1 MAKRDYY
8 DVLGVNKGA
17 SADQIKSAY
26 RKLAV
31 KFHPDKNKGD
41 KAAEE
46 KFKEASEAYHVLS
59 NSERKQ
65 NYDNFGHAAFENGGG
80 GRGGFGN
87 FDFSNHFS
95 DIFEDFFGEGFGG
108 GRRSRRSNNRGSDLR
123 YDLSITLEE
132 AFSGKKQDIKF
143 STTEK
148 CDTCSGS
155 GSKPGHNAG
164 ACNMCGGHGQ
174 VRSSQGFFTVQQT
187 CPQCSGSGE
196 MITHPCGSCGGQGKK
211 QASKRLSVT
220 IPKGV
225 DDGTRIRLSGK
236 GEAGSRGGSNGDLY
250 LFINVHSH
258 ELFKRSDENL
268 FFECPISIADAAL
281 GTSIEIPTIDG
292 GKAKIKIPAGTQSGK
307 QFRLR
312 AKGMPYMRGGD
323 YGDLYVQ
330 VNTEVPVSLNKEQKE
345 LLEKFREIENEKSNP
360 SIKKF
365 FQKAKSFWSNLKLSS
380 IKDIFNFNGKRLQL
394 RFVNLI
400 FAQINNSF
408 LNF

>member
-8 DVLGVNKGA
+8 DVLGVSKSS

-31 KFHPDKNKGD
+31 KYHPDKNEGD

-87 FDFSNHFS
+87 FDFSSHFS

-108 GRRSRRSNNRGSDLR
+108 GGRRNRRANNRGSDLR

-132 AFSGKKQDIKF
+132 AYTGKKQDIKF
-143 STTEK
+143 STSEK
-148 CDTCSGS
+148 CDTCKGS
-155 GSKPGHNAG
+155 GSKPGHEAG
-164 ACNMCGGHGQ
+164 SCSMCGGHGQ

-196 MITHPCGSCGGQGKK
+196 EITNPCNSCSGQGKK

-220 IPKGV
+220 IPRGV
-225 DDGTRIRLSGK
+225 DDGTRIRLAGK
-236 GEAGSRGGSNGDLY
+236 GEAGSRGSGNGDLY
-250 LFINVHSH
+250 LFINVYSH
-258 ELFKRSDENL
+258 ELFKRSDEHL

-307 QFRLR
+307 QLRLKS
-312 AKGMPYMRGGD
+312 KGMPYMRGNGT
-323 YGDLYVQ
+323 GDLYVQ
-330 VNTEVPVSLNKEQKE
+330 VNTEVPISLNKEQKE
-345 LLEKFREIENEKSNP
+345 LLEKFRVIENEKSNP

-365 FQKAKSFWSNLKLSS
+365 FQKAKSFWKN
-380 IKDIFNFNGKRLQL
+380 
-394 RFVNLI
+394 
-400 FAQINNSF
+400 
-408 LNF
+408 

>member
-8 DVLGVNKGA
+8 DVLGVNK
-17 SADQIKSAY
+17 SATPDQIKSAY

-31 KFHPDKNKGD
+31 KHHPDKNKGD

-59 NSERKQ
+59 SSERKQ
-65 NYDNFGHAAFENGGG
+65 SYDNFGHAAFENGGG

-87 FDFSNHFS
+87 FDFSSSFS
-95 DIFEDFFGEGFGG
+95 DIFEDFFGEGFGE
-108 GRRSRRSNNRGSDLR
+108 GRRSRRSNKRGSDLR

-132 AFSGKKQDIKF
+132 AYTGKKQDIKF
-143 STTEK
+143 STSEK
-148 CDTCSGS
+148 CDTCKGS
-155 GSKPGHNAG
+155 GSKPGHNVG
-164 ACNMCGGHGQ
+164 SCSMCGGHGQ

-196 MITHPCGSCGGQGKK
+196 EITNPCTSCGGQGKQ
-211 QASKRLSVT
+211 QASKRISVT

-225 DDGTRIRLSGK
+225 DDGTRIRLAGK
-236 GEAGSRGGSNGDLY
+236 GEAGSRGAGNGDLY
-250 LFINVHSH
+250 LFINVYSH
-258 ELFKRSDENL
+258 DLFKRSDENL

-281 GTSIEIPTIDG
+281 GTSIEIPTVDG

-307 QFRLR
+307 QFRLKG
-312 AKGMPYMRGGD
+312 KGMPYMRGSGT
-323 YGDLYVQ
+323 GDLYVQ
-330 VNTEVPVSLNKEQKE
+330 VNTEVPVSLNSEQKE

-365 FQKAKSFWSNLKLSS
+365 FQKAKSFWKN
-380 IKDIFNFNGKRLQL
+380 
-394 RFVNLI
+394 
-400 FAQINNSF
+400 
-408 LNF
+408 

>member
-8 DVLGVNKGA
+8 EVLGVNKSA

-31 KFHPDKNKGD
+31 KHHPDKNKGD
-41 KAAEE
+41 KGAEE

-108 GRRSRRSNNRGSDLR
+108 SRRSRRSNNRGSDLR
-123 YDLSITLEE
+123 YDLSISLEE

-143 STTEK
+143 STSEK

-155 GSKPGHNAG
+155 GSKPGHQAG
-164 ACNMCGGHGQ
+164 ACSMCGGHGQ

-187 CPQCSGSGE
+187 CPQCAGAGE
-196 MITHPCGSCGGQGKK
+196 EITHPCSNCNGQGKK

-236 GEAGSRGGSNGDLY
+236 GEAGSRGGSSGDLY

-258 ELFKRSDENL
+258 DLFKRSDENL
-268 FFECPISIADAAL
+268 FFECPVSIADAAL

-312 AKGMPYMRGGD
+312 GKGMPYMRGND
-323 YGDLYVQ
+323 FGDLYVQ
-330 VNTEVPVSLNKEQKE
+330 VNTEVPISLNKEQKE

-360 SIKKF
+360 SIRKF
-365 FQKAKSFWSNLKLSS
+365 FQKAKSFWKN
-380 IKDIFNFNGKRLQL
+380 
-394 RFVNLI
+394 
-400 FAQINNSF
+400 
-408 LNF
+408 

>member
-8 DVLGVNKGA
+8 EVLGVSKSS

-31 KFHPDKNKGD
+31 KYHPDKNEGD

-95 DIFEDFFGEGFGG
+95 DIFEDFFSEGFGG
-108 GRRSRRSNNRGSDLR
+108 RGRRSRKSNNRGSDLR

-132 AFSGKKQDIKF
+132 SYTGKKQDIKF
-143 STTEK
+143 STSEK
-148 CDTCSGS
+148 CETCSGS
-155 GSKPGHNAG
+155 GSKPGHNPG
-164 ACNMCGGHGQ
+164 TCSMCGGHGQ

-196 MITHPCGSCGGQGKK
+196 EITNPCTSCNGQGKK
-211 QASKRLSVT
+211 QASKRLSVS

-225 DDGTRIRLSGK
+225 DDGTRIRLAGK
-236 GEAGSRGGSNGDLY
+236 GEAGSRGTGNGDLY
-250 LFINVHSH
+250 LFINVYSH
-258 ELFKRSDENL
+258 DLFKRSEENL

-292 GKAKIKIPAGTQSGK
+292 GKAKIKIPSGTQSGK
-307 QFRLR
+307 QFRLKG
-312 AKGMPYMRGGD
+312 KGMPYMRGSGN
-323 YGDLYVQ
+323 GDLYVQ
-330 VNTEVPVSLNKEQKE
+330 VNTEVPISLNKEQKE
-345 LLEKFREIENEKSNP
+345 LLEKFRKIENEKSNP

-365 FQKAKSFWSNLKLSS
+365 FQKARSFWKN
-380 IKDIFNFNGKRLQL
+380 
-394 RFVNLI
+394 
-400 FAQINNSF
+400 
-408 LNF
+408 

>member
-8 DVLGVNKGA
+8 EVLGVEKDA

-26 RKLAV
+26 RKKAV
-31 KFHPDKNKGD
+31 KYHPDKNKGD
-41 KAAEE
+41 KAAED

-87 FDFSNHFS
+87 FDFSSHFS

-123 YDLSITLEE
+123 YDLTISLEE
-132 AFSGKKQDIKF
+132 AYMGKKQDIKF
-143 STTEK
+143 STSEK
-148 CDTCSGS
+148 CNTCSGS
-155 GSKPGHNAG
+155 GSKPGHEAG
-164 ACNMCGGHGQ
+164 ACSMCGGHGQ

-187 CPQCSGSGE
+187 CPQCAGSGE
-196 MITHPCGSCGGQGKK
+196 EITNPCNNCNGQGKK

-236 GEAGSRGGSNGDLY
+236 GEAGSRGASNGDLY
-250 LFINVHSH
+250 LFINVDRHD
-258 ELFKRSDENL
+258 LFKRSDVNL
-268 FFECPISIADAAL
+268 FFEFPISIADAAL
-281 GTSIEIPTIDG
+281 GTTIEIPTIDG
-292 GKAKIKIPAGTQSGK
+292 GKAKIKIPDGTQNGK
-307 QFRLR
+307 QFRLKG
-312 AKGMPYMRGGD
+312 KGMPFMRRGD

-330 VNTEVPVSLNKEQKE
+330 VKTEVPIYLNKQQKE

-365 FQKAKSFWSNLKLSS
+365 FQKAKSFWKN
-380 IKDIFNFNGKRLQL
+380 
-394 RFVNLI
+394 
-400 FAQINNSF
+400 
-408 LNF
+408 

>member
-8 DVLGVNKGA
+8 EVLGVEK
-17 SADQIKSAY
+17 SANPDQIKAAY
-26 RKLAV
+26 RKQAV
-31 KFHPDKNKGD
+31 KYHPDKNKGD
-41 KAAEE
+41 KGAEE

-87 FDFSNHFS
+87 FDFSGSFS

-108 GRRSRRSNNRGSDLR
+108 GGRRSRKSNNRGSDLR
-123 YDLSITLEE
+123 YDLSISLEE
-132 AFSGKKQDIKF
+132 AYTGKKQDIKF
-143 STTEK
+143 SSSER
-148 CDTCSGS
+148 CDTCSGT
-155 GSKPGHNAG
+155 GSKPGYSASS
-164 ACNMCGGHGQ
+164 CSMCGGHGQ

-187 CPQCSGSGE
+187 CPQCAGSGDE
-196 MITHPCGSCGGQGKK
+196 ITHPCTNCGGQGKK

-236 GEAGSRGGSNGDLY
+236 GEAGSRGASNGDLY
-250 LFINVHSH
+250 LFINIESH
-258 ELFKRSDENL
+258 ELFKRSDVNL
-268 FFECPISIADAAL
+268 FFEFPISFTDAAL
-281 GTSIEIPTIDG
+281 GTTIEIPTIDG
-292 GKAKIKIPAGTQSGK
+292 GKAKIKIPDGTQSGK
-307 QFRLR
+307 QFRLKG
-312 AKGMPYMRGGD
+312 KGMPFMRRGD

-345 LLEKFREIENEKSNP
+345 LLEKFRKIENERSNP

-365 FQKAKSFWSNLKLSS
+365 FQKAKNFWKN
-380 IKDIFNFNGKRLQL
+380 
-394 RFVNLI
+394 
-400 FAQINNSF
+400 
-408 LNF
+408 

>member
-8 DVLGVNKGA
+8 EVLGVNKG
-17 SADQIKSAY
+17 STPDQIKSAY

-65 NYDNFGHAAFENGGG
+65 NYDNFGHSAFENNG
-80 GRGGFGN
+80 GRGGFSN
-87 FDFSNHFS
+87 FDFSGSFS

-108 GRRSRRSNNRGSDLR
+108 GRQRTRRSNYRGSDLR
-123 YDLSITLEE
+123 YDLTIDLEE
-132 AFSGKKQDIKF
+132 AFTGKKQDIKF
-143 STTEK
+143 STSEK
-148 CDTCSGS
+148 CDTCNGT
-155 GSKPGHNAG
+155 GNKPGYNPSS
-164 ACNMCGGHGQ
+164 CSMCGGHGQ

-196 MITHPCGSCGGQGKK
+196 QITNPCGSCNGQGKK

-225 DDGTRIRLSGK
+225 DDGTRIRLAGK
-236 GEAGSRGGSNGDLY
+236 GEAGSRGAGNGDLY
-250 LFINVHSH
+250 LFVNVNSH
-258 ELFKRSDENL
+258 ELFKRQDEHL
-268 FFECPISIADAAL
+268 FFEFPISITDAAL

-292 GKAKIKIPAGTQSGK
+292 GKAKIKIPQGTQNGK

-312 AKGMPYMRGGD
+312 GKGMPFMRGSGI
-323 YGDLYVQ
+323 GDLYVQ
-330 VNTEVPVSLNKEQKE
+330 VNTEVPVSLNKEQKD

-365 FQKAKSFWSNLKLSS
+365 FQKAKSFWKN
-380 IKDIFNFNGKRLQL
+380 
-394 RFVNLI
+394 
-400 FAQINNSF
+400 
-408 LNF
+408 

>member
-8 DVLGVNKGA
+8 EVLGINKSA

-31 KFHPDKNKGD
+31 KYHPDKNKGD
-41 KAAEE
+41 KASED

-59 NSERKQ
+59 NAERKQ

-87 FDFSNHFS
+87 FDFSSSFS

-132 AFSGKKQDIKF
+132 AYAGKKQDIKF
-143 STTEK
+143 STSEK
-148 CDTCSGS
+148 CNTCKGS
-155 GSKPGHNAG
+155 GSKPGTSASS
-164 ACNMCGGHGQ
+164 CSMCRGHGQ

-196 MITHPCGSCGGQGKK
+196 QITNPCSECSGQGKR

-236 GEAGSRGGSNGDLY
+236 GEAGTKGAGSGDLY
-250 LFINVHSH
+250 LFINVYSH
-258 ELFKRSDENL
+258 DLFKRSDENL

-307 QFRLR
+307 QFRLKG
-312 AKGMPYMRGGD
+312 KGMPYMRGSGN
-323 YGDLYVQ
+323 GDLYIQ
-330 VNTEVPVSLNKEQKE
+330 VNTEVPISLNREQKE

-365 FQKAKSFWSNLKLSS
+365 FQKAKSFWKN
-380 IKDIFNFNGKRLQL
+380 
-394 RFVNLI
+394 
-400 FAQINNSF
+400 
-408 LNF
+408 

>member
-8 DVLGVNKGA
+8 DVLGVDKGA

-26 RKLAV
+26 RKQAV
-31 KFHPDKNKGD
+31 KYHPDKNKGD
-41 KAAEE
+41 KAAED

-59 NSERKQ
+59 NSDRKQ

-108 GRRSRRSNNRGSDLR
+108 GGRRSRRSNNRGSDLR
-123 YDLSITLEE
+123 YDLSISLEE
-132 AFSGKKQDIKF
+132 AYTGKKQDIKF
-143 STTEK
+143 STSDK

-155 GSKPGHNAG
+155 GSKPGHDAG
-164 ACNMCGGHGQ
+164 SCSMCGGHGQ

-196 MITHPCGSCGGQGKK
+196 MITNPCGSCGGQGKK

-225 DDGTRIRLSGK
+225 DDGTRIRLAGK
-236 GEAGSRGGSNGDLY
+236 GEAGSKGASSGDLY
-250 LFINVHSH
+250 LFINVYSH
-258 ELFKRSDENL
+258 ELFKRSEENL

-281 GTSIEIPTIDG
+281 GSSMEIPTIDG
-292 GKAKIKIPAGTQSGK
+292 GKAKIKIPSGTQSGK
-307 QFRLR
+307 QFRLKG
-312 AKGMPYMRGGD
+312 KGMPFMRGSGT
-323 YGDLYVQ
+323 GDLYVQ

-365 FQKAKSFWSNLKLSS
+365 FQKAKSFWRN
-380 IKDIFNFNGKRLQL
+380 
-394 RFVNLI
+394 
-400 FAQINNSF
+400 
-408 LNF
+408 

>member
-8 DVLGVNKGA
+8 EVLGVDKSA
-17 SADQIKSAY
+17 SPDQIKSAY
-26 RKLAV
+26 RKQAV
-31 KFHPDKNKGD
+31 KYHPDKNKGD
-41 KAAEE
+41 KVAEE

-108 GRRSRRSNNRGSDLR
+108 GGRKSKRSNNRGSDLR
-123 YDLSITLEE
+123 YDLSISLEE
-132 AFSGKKQDIKF
+132 AYTGKKQDIKF
-143 STTEK
+143 STSDK

-155 GSKPGHNAG
+155 GSKPGHDADS
-164 ACNMCGGHGQ
+164 CSMCGGHGQ

-196 MITHPCGSCGGQGKK
+196 MITNPCGSCGGQGKK
-211 QASKRLSVT
+211 QASKRISVT

-225 DDGTRIRLSGK
+225 DDGTRIRLAGK
-236 GEAGSRGGSNGDLY
+236 GEAGSRGASNGDLY
-250 LFINVHSH
+250 LFINVYSH
-258 ELFKRSDENL
+258 DLFKRSEENL

-281 GTSIEIPTIDG
+281 GASIEIPTIDG
-292 GKAKIKIPAGTQSGK
+292 GKAKIKIPSGTQSGK
-307 QFRLR
+307 QFRLKS
-312 AKGMPYMRGGD
+312 KGMPYMRGSGN
-323 YGDLYVQ
+323 GDLYVQ

-365 FQKAKSFWSNLKLSS
+365 FQKAKSFWKN
-380 IKDIFNFNGKRLQL
+380 
-394 RFVNLI
+394 
-400 FAQINNSF
+400 
-408 LNF
+408 

>member
-8 DVLGVNKGA
+8 EVLGVDKGA

-26 RKLAV
+26 RKQAI
-31 KFHPDKNKGD
+31 KHHPDKNKGD
-41 KAAEE
+41 KSAED

-95 DIFEDFFGEGFGG
+95 DIFEDFFGEGFGSG
-108 GRRSRRSNNRGSDLR
+108 GRRSKRSNNRGSDLR

-132 AFSGKKQDIKF
+132 AYTGKKQDIKF
-143 STTEK
+143 STSEK

-155 GSKPGHNAG
+155 GSKPGHDAG
-164 ACNMCGGHGQ
+164 SCSMCGGHGQ

-196 MITHPCGSCGGQGKK
+196 MITNPCGSCGGQGKK
-211 QASKRLSVT
+211 QTSKRLSVT

-225 DDGTRIRLSGK
+225 DDGTRIRLAGK
-236 GEAGSRGGSNGDLY
+236 GEAGSRGASNGDLY
-250 LFINVHSH
+250 LFINVYSH
-258 ELFKRSDENL
+258 DLFKRSDENL

-281 GTSIEIPTIDG
+281 GTSIEIPIIDG
-292 GKAKIKIPAGTQSGK
+292 GKAKIKIPSGTQSGK
-307 QFRLR
+307 QFRLKG
-312 AKGMPYMRGGD
+312 KGMPYMRGSGI
-323 YGDLYVQ
+323 GDLYVQ
-330 VNTEVPVSLNKEQKE
+330 VNTEVPVSLNREQKE

-365 FQKAKSFWSNLKLSS
+365 FQKAKSFWKN
-380 IKDIFNFNGKRLQL
+380 
-394 RFVNLI
+394 
-400 FAQINNSF
+400 
-408 LNF
+408 

>member
-8 DVLGVNKGA
+8 DVLGINKGS

-26 RKLAV
+26 RKQAI
-31 KFHPDKNKGD
+31 KYHPDKNKGD

-87 FDFSNHFS
+87 FDFSSHFS

-108 GRRSRRSNNRGSDLR
+108 GERKSRRSNNRGSDLR
-123 YDLSITLEE
+123 YDLSISLEE
-132 AFSGKKQDIKF
+132 AYNGKKQDIKF
-143 STTEK
+143 STSEK

-155 GSKPGHNAG
+155 GSKPGHEAG
-164 ACNMCGGHGQ
+164 SCSMCGGHGQ

-196 MITHPCGSCGGQGKK
+196 MITNPCGSCGGEGKK

-225 DDGTRIRLSGK
+225 DDGTRIRLAGK
-236 GEAGSRGGSNGDLY
+236 GEAGSRGAGNGDLY
-250 LFINVHSH
+250 LFINVYSH
-258 ELFKRSDENL
+258 DLFKRSDENL
-268 FFECPISIADAAL
+268 FYEYPISIADAAL

-292 GKAKIKIPAGTQSGK
+292 GKAKIKIPSGTQSGK
-307 QFRLR
+307 QFRLKS
-312 AKGMPYMRGGD
+312 KGMPLMRGSGT
-323 YGDLYVQ
+323 GDLYVQ

-365 FQKAKSFWSNLKLSS
+365 FQKAKSFW
-380 IKDIFNFNGKRLQL
+380 
-394 RFVNLI
+394 
-400 FAQINNSF
+400 NN
-408 LNF
+408 

>member
-8 DVLGVNKGA
+8 DVLGINKGS

-26 RKLAV
+26 RKQAI
-31 KFHPDKNKGD
+31 KYHPDKNKGD
-41 KAAEE
+41 KTAEE

-59 NSERKQ
+59 NSERRQ

-108 GRRSRRSNNRGSDLR
+108 GERKSRRSNNRGSDLR
-123 YDLSITLEE
+123 YDLSISLEE
-132 AFSGKKQDIKF
+132 AYNGKKQDIKF
-143 STTEK
+143 STSEK

-155 GSKPGHNAG
+155 GSKPGHEAG
-164 ACNMCGGHGQ
+164 SCSMCGGHGQ

-196 MITHPCGSCGGQGKK
+196 MITNPCGSCGGEGKK

-225 DDGTRIRLSGK
+225 DDGTRIRLAGK
-236 GEAGSRGGSNGDLY
+236 GEAGSRGAGNGDLY
-250 LFINVHSH
+250 LFINVYSH
-258 ELFKRSDENL
+258 DLFKRSDENL
-268 FFECPISIADAAL
+268 FYEYPISVADAAL

-292 GKAKIKIPAGTQSGK
+292 GKAKIKIPSGTQSGK
-307 QFRLR
+307 QFRLKS
-312 AKGMPYMRGGD
+312 KGMPLMRGSGT
-323 YGDLYVQ
+323 GDLYVQ

-365 FQKAKSFWSNLKLSS
+365 FQKAKSFW
-380 IKDIFNFNGKRLQL
+380 
-394 RFVNLI
+394 
-400 FAQINNSF
+400 NN
-408 LNF
+408 

>member
-1 MAKRDYY
+1 MTKRDYY
-8 DVLGVNKGA
+8 EVLGVDKSS

-31 KFHPDKNKGD
+31 KYHPDKNKGD

-59 NSERKQ
+59 NQDRKQ
-65 NYDNFGHAAFENGGG
+65 NYDSFGHAAFENGG

-87 FDFSNHFS
+87 FDFSNSFS

-108 GRRSRRSNNRGSDLR
+108 TRGRTKKSNYRGSDLR
-123 YDLSITLEE
+123 YDLTINLEE
-132 AFSGKKQDIKF
+132 AYFGKKQDIKF
-143 STTEK
+143 STSEK
-148 CDTCSGS
+148 CNTCNGS
-155 GSKPGHNAG
+155 GSKPGYDIG
-164 ACNMCGGHGQ
+164 SCSMCRGHGQ

-196 MITHPCGSCGGQGKK
+196 EITNPCGTCNGQGKK

-225 DDGTRIRLSGK
+225 DDGTRIRLAGK
-236 GEAGSRGGSNGDLY
+236 GEAGSRGAGNGDLY
-250 LFINVHSH
+250 LFININTH
-258 ELFKRSDENL
+258 ELFKRQDEHL
-268 FFECPISIADAAL
+268 FFECPVSIADAAL

-292 GKAKIKIPAGTQSGK
+292 GKAKIKIPSGTQSGK

-312 AKGMPYMRGGD
+312 GKGMPYMRGSGN
-323 YGDLYVQ
+323 GDLYVQ
-330 VNTEVPVSLNKEQKE
+330 MNTEVPISLNNEQRE
-345 LLEKFREIENEKSNP
+345 LLEKFRDIENEKSNP

-365 FQKAKSFWSNLKLSS
+365 FQKAKSFWKN
-380 IKDIFNFNGKRLQL
+380 
-394 RFVNLI
+394 
-400 FAQINNSF
+400 
-408 LNF
+408 

>member
-8 DVLGVNKGA
+8 DVLGVNKN
-17 SADQIKSAY
+17 SNQDQIKSAY

-31 KFHPDKNKGD
+31 KYHPDKNKGD

-65 NYDNFGHAAFENGGG
+65 NYDNFGHAAFENGGT
-80 GRGGFGN
+80 GRSGFSN
-87 FDFSNHFS
+87 FDFSSSFS

-108 GRRSRRSNNRGSDLR
+108 GGRRARRSNYRGSDLR
-123 YDLSITLEE
+123 YDLTISLEE
-132 AFSGKKQDIKF
+132 AYNGKKQDIKF
-143 STTEK
+143 STSEK
-148 CDTCSGS
+148 CDTCGGNGS
-155 GSKPGHNAG
+155 RPGYNAEN
-164 ACNMCGGHGQ
+164 CSMCGGHGQ

-196 MITHPCGSCGGQGKK
+196 QITNPCDSCNGQGKK

-236 GEAGSRGGSNGDLY
+236 GEAGSRGAGNGDLY
-250 LFINVHSH
+250 LFINVNSH
-258 ELFKRSDENL
+258 ELFKRQDEHL

-281 GTSIEIPTIDG
+281 GSSIEIPTIDG
-292 GKAKIKIPAGTQSGK
+292 GKAKIKIPPGTQNGK

-312 AKGMPYMRGGD
+312 GKGMPYMRGSGV
-323 YGDLYVQ
+323 GDLYVQ
-330 VNTEVPVSLNKEQKE
+330 VNTEVPISLNKEQKD
-345 LLEKFREIENEKSNP
+345 LLEKFRKIENEKSNP

-365 FQKAKSFWSNLKLSS
+365 FQKAKSFWKN
-380 IKDIFNFNGKRLQL
+380 
-394 RFVNLI
+394 
-400 FAQINNSF
+400 
-408 LNF
+408 